1 MPEISII
8 TPVYQA
14 EKFLKKCVDSIL
26 SQSFTDWELLLVDD
40 GSTDKSSEICRT
52 YAEQDARIRYHQ
64 KENGGVSS
72 ARNAGVALA
81 EGRYI
86 TFVDSDDFAAED
98 LLETLYR
105 LAEKYDAE
113 MSICRGYDLYEGRP
127 DGGSENRRES
137 NRDRQRRRDCAGD
150 EGARV
155 GVMPRGASCH
165 RKRDFR
171 GRCLSG
177 ENNRRGCIRHRSVN
191 GALPEGGLF
200 HSTEI
205 LLCAPARKPHDK
217 RFSLV
222 RSGFGGSMGS

>member
-1 MPEISII
+1 MMEAP
-8 TPVYQA
+8 T
-14 EKFLKKCVDSIL
+14 
-26 SQSFTDWELLLVDD
+26 
-40 GSTDKSSEICRT
+40 KSSEICRT

-127 DGGSENRRES
+127 VPDLKQEGIESVTDSEEGL
-137 NRDRQRRRDCAGD
+137 RQVRRRACSA
-150 EGARV
+150 
-155 GVMPRGASCH
+155 
-165 RKRDFR
+165 
-171 GRCLSG
+171 
-177 ENNRRGCIRHRSVN
+177 
-191 GALPEGGLF
+191 
-200 HSTEI
+200 
-205 LLCAPARKPHDK
+205 
-217 RFSLV
+217 
-222 RSGFGGSMGS
+222 

>member
-8 TPVYQA
+8 TPVYEA

-86 TFVDSDDFAAED
+86 TFVATIS
-98 LLETLYR
+98 
-105 LAEKYDAE
+105 
-113 MSICRGYDLYEGRP
+113 
-127 DGGSENRRES
+127 
-137 NRDRQRRRDCAGD
+137 QRRIFWKHCIVWRKNM
-150 EGARV
+150 
-155 GVMPRGASCH
+155 MP
-165 RKRDFR
+165 K
-171 GRCLSG
+171 
-177 ENNRRGCIRHRSVN
+177 
-191 GALPEGGLF
+191 
-200 HSTEI
+200 
-205 LLCAPARKPHDK
+205 
-217 RFSLV
+217 
-222 RSGFGGSMGS
+222 

>member
-127 DGGSENRRES
+127 VPDLKQE
-137 NRDRQRRRDCAGD
+137 
-150 EGARV
+150 
-155 GVMPRGASCH
+155 
-165 RKRDFR
+165 RDFR

>member
-81 EGRYI
+81 EGVI
-86 TFVDSDDFAAED
+86 S
-98 LLETLYR
+98 R
-105 LAEKYDAE
+105 LWTATI
-113 MSICRGYDLYEGRP
+113 S
-127 DGGSENRRES
+127 
-137 NRDRQRRRDCAGD
+137 QRRIFWKHCIVWRKNM
-150 EGARV
+150 
-155 GVMPRGASCH
+155 MP
-165 RKRDFR
+165 K
-171 GRCLSG
+171 
-177 ENNRRGCIRHRSVN
+177 
-191 GALPEGGLF
+191 
-200 HSTEI
+200 
-205 LLCAPARKPHDK
+205 
-217 RFSLV
+217 
-222 RSGFGGSMGS
+222 

>member
-81 EGRYI
+81 EG
-86 TFVDSDDFAAED
+86 A
-98 LLETLYR
+98 LYHVCGQR
-105 LAEKYDAE
+105 RFR
-113 MSICRGYDLYEGRP
+113 S
-127 DGGSENRRES
+127 GGSSGNTVS
-137 NRDRQRRRDCAGD
+137 SGGKNM
-150 EGARV
+150 
-155 GVMPRGASCH
+155 MP
-165 RKRDFR
+165 K
-171 GRCLSG
+171 
-177 ENNRRGCIRHRSVN
+177 
-191 GALPEGGLF
+191 
-200 HSTEI
+200 
-205 LLCAPARKPHDK
+205 
-217 RFSLV
+217 
-222 RSGFGGSMGS
+222 